1 VVTRVLKVDAA
12 VTDKSHRRVAR
23 FFFVLSVLVLIGTCL
38 PRTAASEPGSGAA
51 SANPKGHEKKAGK
64 KKGPSVK
71 AKTPRHPAKAEAAE
85 EPEKVFLEED
95 PSPTSPTSE
104 SAPPVVDH
112 EPVAE
117 DSKAE
122 TTSQST
128 PVAHGGPSAHVSLET
143 SGYADTDHVNVL
155 SPSVA
160 FGLTDEVAGWS
171 VNGHYLV
178 DVVSAASVD
187 IVSTASPH
195 WTEVRHVGGLSG
207 SIAFEPVTVG
217 AVAVISREPDYL
229 SITGGGTLSIDL
241 FEKNATP
248 YFAFSREQDSIGRTD
263 LPHEYWKSKHV
274 TNLQAGITLV
284 LGRATIA
291 SVQLDGSFERGY
303 LAKPYRYVPLFAP
316 GQAASVGPGASIDAV
331 NRLRLN
337 MRPIEQLPNARD
349 RYALSGHL
357 AHRGTD
363 TTLRLDE
370 RLYADNWG
378 LLAATS
384 ELRYIIDLS
393 RRLEVW
399 PHVRHHIQGAVNFWQ
414 RAYEAI
420 PGPNGSLGVPVY
432 RTGDRELGPLQL
444 IVLGAGTRLKL
455 ADSPGSQWDLV
466 FEFDVGRTSFTDQ
479 LYITER
485 SMAYSTLALE
495 AAF

>member
-1 VVTRVLKVDAA
+1 MRLQLTSRPVWSR
-12 VTDKSHRRVAR
+12 S
-23 FFFVLSVLVLIGTCL
+23 FVLLVLIGTCL
-38 PRTAASEPGSGAA
+38 PRSAAPAPASGAVSTNTKA
-51 SANPKGHEKKAGK
+51 PARKTKKQ
-64 KKGPSVK
+64 KGPSVK
-71 AKTPRHPAKAEAAE
+71 AKTPRRASQATAAPE
-85 EPEKVFLEED
+85 VEKVYLEED
-95 PSPTSPTSE
+95 PAPTTTTPASEPDPLDREPSSVDRKPERTSG
-104 SAPPVVDH
+104 SAP
-112 EPVAE
+112 AA
-117 DSKAE
+117 S
-122 TTSQST
+122 
-128 PVAHGGPSAHVSLET
+128 GGARGHVSVET
-143 SGYADTDHVNVL
+143 SGYTDTDHVNVL
-155 SPSVA
+155 SPSAA
-160 FGLTDEVAGWS
+160 FGLSDEVAGWS

-207 SIAFEPVTVG
+207 SMAFEPVTVG

-229 SITGGGTLSIDL
+229 SITGGATLSIDL

-248 YFAFSREQDSIGRTD
+248 YFAFSRERDSIGRTD

-284 LGRATIA
+284 LGRATIS
-291 SVQLDGSFERGY
+291 SVQFDGSFERGY

-316 GQAASVGPGASIDAV
+316 GQAASVGPGASIDEV

-337 MRPIEQLPNARD
+337 VRPIEQLPNARD

-370 RLYADNWG
+370 RLYADSWG

-384 ELRYIIDLS
+384 ELRYIIDIS
-393 RRLEVW
+393 RTLEIW
-399 PHVRHHIQGAVNFWQ
+399 PHVRHHIQGAVDFWQ

-420 PGPNGSLGVPVY
+420 PGPNGSLGVPVL
-432 RTGDRELGPLQL
+432 RTGDRELGPMQI

-455 ADSPGSQWDLV
+455 ADSPSSQWDLV
-466 FEFDVGRTSFTDQ
+466 FEFDVGRAHFSDQ
-479 LYITER
+479 LYIRER

-495 AAF
+495 ATF